1 MGAIQVKEIDVAVLP
16 MKLMSVGGSGTV
28 LGVALTGV
36 ENGLVPS
43 MVVCAARNW

>member
-1 MGAIQVKEIDVAVLP
+1 MGAVQVKEIDVAVLP
-16 MKLMSVGGSGTV
+16 MKLILVGESGTV

-36 ENGLVPS
+36 EKGLVPS